1 MNLPKVAYLTL
12 WFPKPSETFIFREV
26 VNLWKMGLP
35 LKVYAL
41 YGELKDGLSPEMLSI
56 PLERIDR
63 LGVKALGSL
72 PGDVGFWFKRERE
85 ICIRLFR
92 TIPFRRW
99 KSIEFGGENVLAFL
113 YGFSLARRFMDESI
127 DHIHAA
133 WAMGPATAAWVASEL
148 TGIPFS
154 FAGRAHDI
162 LPPDGAL
169 EEKARAAK
177 FIITNNMKN
186 VGYLEDVAPSSKGKT
201 FGIYNGLTL
210 DKFVQAPVV
219 MTPPYKLLALG
230 RFDPIK
236 AFHVLLHACKILR
249 DEGLDFRLTLA
260 GDGARRR
267 QLKLLTRKLGLVNHV
282 SFPGFVPQ
290 NRVSDLFSSAD
301 VFVMSSAV
309 HKSGV
314 RDGIP
319 NVIMEAL
326 AHRLPVVSTDVWGIP
341 EVIQD
346 GVTGLLVQQ
355 HDPEAL
361 AQGVMTMLQDRERA
375 LTMATRGQ
383 ELVLREFD
391 QKKNHGKI
399 FDLIVSQVHESQ
411 NQSTL

>member
-41 YGELKDGLSPEMLSI
+41 YGELRDGLSPEMLSI

-63 LGVKALGSL
+63 LGAKALGSL
-72 PGDVGFWFKRERE
+72 PGDVGFWFKRKRE
-85 ICIRLFR
+85 ICIRLFK

-113 YGFSLARRFMDESI
+113 YGFSLARRFMAESI

-169 EEKARAAK
+169 EEKTRAAK

-186 VGYLEDVAPSSKGKT
+186 IGYLEDVAPSSKGKT

-219 MTPPYKLLALG
+219 MTPPYKLLTLG
-230 RFDPIK
+230 RFDRAK
-236 AFHVLLHACKILR
+236 AFHILLYACKILR
-249 DEGLDFRLTLA
+249 DDGLDFRLTLA
-260 GDGARRR
+260 GDGARRL

-290 NRVSDLFSSAD
+290 NRVSDLFFAAD
-301 VFVMSSAV
+301 VFVMSCAI
-309 HKSGV
+309 HKSGY
-314 RDGIP
+314 RDGLP

-355 HDPEAL
+355 HDPQSL
-361 AQGVMTMLQDRERA
+361 AQGVITMLQNRERA

-399 FDLIVSQVHESQ
+399 FDLIVSRGQ
-411 NQSTL
+411 